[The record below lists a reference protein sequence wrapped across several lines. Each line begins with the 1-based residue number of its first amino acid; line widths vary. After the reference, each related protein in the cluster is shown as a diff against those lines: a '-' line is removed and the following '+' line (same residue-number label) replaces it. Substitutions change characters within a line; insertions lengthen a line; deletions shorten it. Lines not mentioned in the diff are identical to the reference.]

1 MDPSIERFGAKKRVM
16 ICVAYV
22 VVVVIVVCIVPSGTA
37 LTTEGI
43 QCTLLLYHNK
53 CSNF

>member
-22 VVVVIVVCIVPSGTA
+22 VVCIVPSGTA